1 MSNTVPDI
9 LKQLDDLNKQSSI
22 AVYVPSLNRTVKF
35 KALNLLQ
42 QKELLK
48 SSIDETLTKLSFITS
63 FYNIIQ
69 ENILDTL
76 NINSLYV
83 FDRTAIA
90 LTLRA
95 KSLDNNYTQEDTTYD
110 LTPVID
116 NIPTVNVAPDLIK
129 STIDIQNLVIE
140 LEVPHLDIDRE
151 ISSAVLNK
159 FRSAKTEDIKTVISE
174 LFIHEVLKY
183 IKTVTFKSE
192 AGDSSIDFSTLKL
205 DSKLAIA
212 EKFPTTI
219 TNQILDFIKKFRD
232 FENQYTKIGDTNIE
246 IDGSFFAI

>member
-1 MSNTVPDI
+1 MSNSVPDI

-22 AVYVPSLNRTVKF
+22 AIYIPSLQRTVKF

-69 ENILDTL
+69 DNIIEPI

-90 LTLRA
+90 IALRSA
-95 KSLDNNYTQEDTTYD
+95 SLDSKYTLDDNVYD
-110 LTPVID
+110 LTELVS
-116 NIPTVNVAPDLIK
+116 NIPTVGPEATNSIIDL
-129 STIDIQNLVIE
+129 QNLSIE
-140 LEVPHLDIDRE
+140 LEIPHLDVDRE
-151 ISSAVLNK
+151 VSNAVLNK
-159 FRSAKTEDIKTVISE
+159 FRAAKTEDIKTVVSE

-183 IKTVTFKSE
+183 IKSVTFKS
-192 AGDSSIDFSTLKL
+192 DTDNNTVVFKTINL
-205 DSKLAIA
+205 DSRLAIA

-246 IDGSFFAI
+246 VDGSFFAI